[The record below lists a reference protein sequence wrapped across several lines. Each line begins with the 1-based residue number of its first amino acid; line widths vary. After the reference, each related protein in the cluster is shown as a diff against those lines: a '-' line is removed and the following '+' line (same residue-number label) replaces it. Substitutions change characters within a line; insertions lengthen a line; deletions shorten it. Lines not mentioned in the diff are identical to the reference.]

1 MQTAQTVQFATD
13 FDDSQVFND
22 AEGRFA
28 DDKKLFV
35 QFYSRPVQ
43 DNLASNEA
51 KRPIFIDADFVKIMV
66 PGDKRTVIDRWASDE
81 DKQRFP
87 THFARYKAGQ
97 VEQTVGTPLEML
109 PGMTAGK
116 VEEYKHFG
124 IKTVEMLAEASDSV
138 GQQFMQF
145 QADKSRAKGYLAL
158 AKDDAAIKAIDEKF
172 EKENAALREQLD
184 SMQKRFDVLLK
195 TKVAK

>member
-1 MQTAQTVQFATD
+1 MQPTQTQFSND
-13 FDDSQVFND
+13 FSDDPQAFND
-22 AEGRFA
+22 AEGRFS

-43 DNLASNEA
+43 DTVASNEA

-66 PGDKRTVIDRWASDE
+66 PGDKRTVIDRIASDE
-81 DKQRFP
+81 DKQRFAQ
-87 THFARYKAGQ
+87 HYARYKAGQ
-97 VEQTVGTPLEML
+97 AEQTIGTPLEML

-124 IKTVEMLAEASDSV
+124 IKTVEMLADASDSV

>member
-22 AEGRFA
+22 AEGRFS

-43 DNLASNEA
+43 DTVASNAA

-66 PGDKRTVIDRWASDE
+66 PGDKRTVIDRLASDE
-81 DKQRFP
+81 DKQRFAQ
-87 THFARYKAGQ
+87 HFARYKAGQ
-97 VEQTVGTPLEML
+97 AEQTVGTPLDML

-124 IKTVEMLAEASDSV
+124 IKTIEMLAEASDSV

-145 QADKSRAKGYLAL
+145 QADKNRARGYMAL
-158 AKDDAAIKAIDEKF
+158 ATDNAAVKEVEAKLSA
-172 EKENAALREQLD
+172 ENAAMKLQIEA
-184 SMQKRFDVLLK
+184 MQKRMEDVLK
-195 TKVAK
+195 AKAK

>member
-1 MQTAQTVQFATD
+1 MQTAQTVQFAAD

-87 THFARYKAGQ
+87 THYARYKAGQ

>member
-1 MQTAQTVQFATD
+1 MQTAQTQFSND
-13 FDDSQVFND
+13 FSDDPQAFND
-22 AEGRFA
+22 AEGRFS

-43 DNLASNEA
+43 DTVASNEA

-66 PGDKRTVIDRWASDE
+66 PGDKRTVVDRIASDE
-81 DKQRFP
+81 DKQRFAQ
-87 THFARYKAGQ
+87 HFARYKAGQ
-97 VEQTVGTPLEML
+97 AEQTVGTPLDML

-124 IKTVEMLAEASDSV
+124 IKTIEMLAEASDSV

-145 QADKSRAKGYLAL
+145 QADKNRAKGYMAL
-158 AKDDAAIKAIDEKF
+158 ATDNAAVKEVEAKLSA
-172 EKENAALREQLD
+172 ENAAMKLQIEA
-184 SMQKRFDVLLK
+184 MQKRMEDVLK
-195 TKVAK
+195 AKAK

>member
-1 MQTAQTVQFATD
+1 MQTTQATEWN
-13 FDDSQVFND
+13 DDAQVFTD
-22 AEGRFA
+22 SEGRYSE
-28 DDKKLFV
+28 DKKLFV

-43 DNLASNEA
+43 DNIATNEK
-51 KRPIFIDADFVKIMV
+51 KRPIFVDADFVKIMV
-66 PGDKRTVIDRWASDE
+66 PGDKRTVIDRMASDE

-87 THFARYKAGQ
+87 QHFARYKAGQ
-97 VEQTVGTPLEML
+97 AEQTVGTPLDML

>member
-1 MQTAQTVQFATD
+1 MQTAQTVQFAAD
-13 FDDSQVFND
+13 FDDSQAFND

>member
-1 MQTAQTVQFATD
+1 MQTTQATEWND
-13 FDDSQVFND
+13 NEQSFND
-22 AEGRFA
+22 SEGRFSE
-28 DDKKLFV
+28 DKKLFV

-43 DNLASNEA
+43 DGLASNEA

-66 PGDKRTVIDRWASDE
+66 PGDKRTVVDRMASEE

-87 THFARYKAGQ
+87 QHYARYTAGQ
-97 VEQTVGTPLEML
+97 SEQTVGTPLEML

-124 IKTVEMLAEASDSV
+124 IKTIEMLSEASDSV

-145 QADKSRAKGYLAL
+145 QQDKTRAKGYLAL
-158 AKDDAAIKAIDEKF
+158 ATD
-172 EKENAALREQLD
+172 NAAVKEVDSRLSAENDRMKLQLD
-184 SMQKRFDVLLK
+184 AMQKKFDDLLK
-195 TKVAK
+195 TKSK

>member
-1 MQTAQTVQFATD
+1 MQTAQTVQFAAD

>member
-1 MQTAQTVQFATD
+1 MQPTQTQFSND
-13 FDDSQVFND
+13 FSDDPQAFND
-22 AEGRFA
+22 AEGRYS

-43 DNLASNEA
+43 DTVASNEA

-66 PGDKRTVIDRWASDE
+66 PGDKRTVIDRIASDD
-81 DKQRFP
+81 DKQRFAQ
-87 THFARYKAGQ
+87 HFARYKAGQ
-97 VEQTVGTPLEML
+97 AEQTVGTPLDML

-124 IKTVEMLAEASDSV
+124 IKTIEMLAEASDSV

-145 QADKSRAKGYLAL
+145 QADKNRAKGYMAL
-158 AKDDAAIKAIDEKF
+158 ATDNAAVKEVEAKLSA
-172 EKENAALREQLD
+172 ENAAMKLQIEA
-184 SMQKRFDVLLK
+184 MQKRMEDVLK
-195 TKVAK
+195 AKAK

>member
-1 MQTAQTVQFATD
+1 MQTAQFSND
-13 FDDSQVFND
+13 FNDDPQAFSD
-22 AEGRFA
+22 AEGRYS

-51 KRPIFIDADFVKIMV
+51 KRPIFVDADFVKIMV
-66 PGDKRTVIDRWASDE
+66 PGDKRTVIDRFASED

-87 THFARYKAGQ
+87 QHYARYKAGQ
-97 VEQTVGTPLEML
+97 AEQTVGTPLEML

-124 IKTVEMLAEASDSV
+124 IKTIEMLAEASDSV

-145 QADKSRAKGYLAL
+145 QADKTRAKGYMAL
-158 AKDDAAIKAIDEKF
+158 ATD
-172 EKENAALREQLD
+172 NAAVKEVDGRLTAENEAMKLQIEA
-184 SMQKRFDVLLK
+184 MQKKFDDLLK
-195 TKVAK
+195 VKTK